1 MLDTLAVT
9 RSQPAGPLALAPG
22 AMAPA
27 DDEIDLRELWRAIKR
42 RQRWAIATG
51 VLVVG
56 LAGAITAYQR
66 IFQPVYEGSFLLLI
80 NDPVNNDSSS
90 GNGSSSI
97 GGQDSVIKQLAL
109 NNTSG
114 NDLPTLQEVLK
125 SPMIL
130 GPVAKAY
137 GLSSA
142 ELSNR
147 IKISPGSSSK
157 ASEKAEG
164 ILNVTVQGKQPAKDQ
179 QLLEAISQAY
189 LHYSL
194 NQRQQ
199 RLSDGLKFLDS
210 QFPSL
215 EARNGQLQSDLAQFR
230 IQNDQLQPLEEGVA
244 IKTQLYQLQNQRREL
259 AFERA
264 RLQTVRAGIVAGS
277 LSARAFEEAV
287 GSGAATASAGSQGV
301 TVAGSNQSL
310 LEQLNTIDK
319 QLADARARYS
329 DDSAMVEG
337 LQARRKRLLPLL
349 ISYQLEAVDAAL
361 NLNTG
366 RSIKLNQQLNS
377 MNGEFKLQ
385 PTLIKQYS
393 AIEQKLK
400 IAQENLESFLKA
412 RQSFQLEIAQ
422 RSVPWKVI
430 APPTINPDPIK
441 PSVPRNLALGG
452 VLGLVLGL
460 GVAILRDRLD
470 HVFHHASEVEAE
482 LGLPLLS
489 HIPYIPSLRGLRE
502 DKRVMLEAFAGFNSL
517 ERPEETAKAG
527 TNNKEA
533 SEPVPSYQ
541 RFFFQEAFR
550 NLYTSLRFL
559 NSEKTLRSIA
569 LTSSLPA
576 EGKSMMSILLA
587 KTLSELGQRVL
598 LVDADLRKPQMH
610 HRLGVDNLVGLSNIL
625 SDDQSSWQE
634 AIQPVANQEHWW
646 VLTAGRRPPDPA
658 RLLSSHRMHKLAK
671 DLADSGDFDLIIYD
685 TPPSVGLSDAALI
698 AEHLDGL
705 ILVVSL
711 NRVDR
716 HLPKEA
722 INRLKGSGTNVLGVV
737 TNALKQERHSDH
749 PYYGARYGYRYG
761 YGYGGYGYQT
771 LYNYYGKDDA
781 AANPATPKKGKLKAF
796 RQRLLGWLEN

>member
-27 DDEIDLRELWRAIKR
+27 DDEIDLRELWQAVKR
-42 RQRWAIATG
+42 RKRWAIATG

-56 LAGAITAYQR
+56 LSGVITGYQR
-66 IFQPVYEGSFLLLI
+66 IFKPVFEGGFQLLI
-80 NDPVNNDSSS
+80 SDPVNNQNS
-90 GNGSSSI
+90 GSDGSNNI
-97 GGQDSVIKQLAL
+97 GGQDSLIKQLAL
-109 NNTSG
+109 NNSSS
-114 NDLPTLQEVLK
+114 NDIPTLVEVLE

-130 GPVAKAY
+130 GPIARSYRLTSK
-137 GLSSA
+137 
-142 ELSNR
+142 ELANR
-147 IKISPGSSSK
+147 INIRPGRSTN

-164 ILNVTVQGKQPAKDQ
+164 VLNITVEGSEPIKDQ
-179 QLLEAISQAY
+179 ELLEAIGRAY
-189 LHYSL
+189 LNYSL
-194 NQRQQ
+194 SERQQ
-199 RLSDGLKFLDS
+199 RLNDGLKFLDR
-210 QFPSL
+210 QFPTL
-215 EARNGQLQSDLAQFR
+215 EARNSQLQSELANFR

-244 IKTQLYQLQNQRREL
+244 IKTQLFQLENQKREL

-287 GSGAATASAGSQGV
+287 GSGSANSGSGSQGV
-301 TVAGSNQSL
+301 TIAGSNQSL

-329 DDSAMVEG
+329 DNSAMVQG
-337 LQARRKRLLPLL
+337 LQARRKRLLPML

-366 RSIKLNQQLNS
+366 RSTKLNQQLNN

-385 PTLIKQYS
+385 PALIKQYS

-470 HVFHHASEVEAE
+470 HVFHHANEVEAE

-489 HIPYIPSLRGLRE
+489 HIPYIPSLRGIRE
-502 DKRVMLEAFAGFNSL
+502 NKRMMLEAFAGFNSI
-517 ERPEETAKAG
+517 ERTEEKTIAE
-527 TNNKEA
+527 TNNKSK
-533 SEPVPSYQ
+533 SEPLPSYQ

-559 NSEKTLRSIA
+559 NADKTLRSIA

-576 EGKSMMSILLA
+576 EGKTMTSILLA

-598 LVDADLRKPQMH
+598 LVDADLRKPQLH
-610 HRLGVDNLVGLSNIL
+610 HRLGIDNLVGLSNIL
-625 SDDQSSWQE
+625 SEDQSNWQDT
-634 AIQPVANQEHWW
+634 IQPVANQEHWW
-646 VLTAGRRPPDPA
+646 VLTSGRRPPDPA
-658 RLLSSHRMHKLAK
+658 RLLSSHRMHQLAK

-737 TNALKQERHSDH
+737 TNALKQERQSNN
-749 PYYGARYGYRYG
+749 PYYGALYG
-761 YGYGGYGYQT
+761 YGYGAYGYQT

-781 AANPATPKKGKLKAF
+781 TNNPASAPKGKFKAF